1 MPSVMPNSFRH
12 LLKQETN
19 YSDLMLFHFST
30 LSLRRSTMEFEI
42 GGRKYT
48 GSHPLLMGI
57 LNVTPDSFSDGGR
70 YLDTGRAVARAL
82 EIQEED
88 ADILDIGGES
98 SRPDAERVSLEEE
111 LARVIPVLEA
121 IMPSI
126 SIPVSIDT
134 TRAAVA
140 EHALTLGVSMVND
153 ISALSFDP
161 RMIDVVSSYGC
172 QVVLMHMAGTPRT
185 MQKAPHYKNVVEEI
199 LQFLHDRISYAVGC
213 DIPRSKIF
221 VDPGIGFGKT
231 VEHNLSILK
240 HIDRFHE
247 TGCPILIGASRKK
260 LIELVTGAPI
270 GERDWGT
277 AALTAWCVFQ
287 GVEIQRVHSVK
298 AMRQVCA
305 MAAALGEQYGTV

>member
-1 MPSVMPNSFRH
+1 M
-12 LLKQETN
+12 
-19 YSDLMLFHFST
+19 
-30 LSLRRSTMEFEI
+30 MEFEI
-42 GGRKYT
+42 GDRKYN
-48 GSHPLLMGI
+48 GRRPLLMGI
-57 LNVTPDSFSDGGR
+57 LNVTPDSFSDGGK
-70 YLDTGRAVARAL
+70 YFDAERATARAL
-82 EIQEED
+82 EIQEEG

-98 SRPDAERVSLEEE
+98 SRPGAEPVSIEEE
-111 LARVIPVLEA
+111 LARVTPVLEA

-140 EHALTLGVSMVND
+140 ERALELGASMVND

-161 RMIDVVSSYGC
+161 HMADVVCSYGC
-172 QVVLMHMAGTPRT
+172 PVVLMHMAGNPRT
-185 MQKAPHYKNVVEEI
+185 MQKSPHYENVVEEI
-199 LQFLHDRISYAVGC
+199 LQFFHDRISYAVGC
-213 DIPRSKIF
+213 DIPRSRIF

-231 VEHNLSILK
+231 VEHNLSILR
-240 HIDRFHE
+240 HIGRFHE

-260 LIELVTGAPI
+260 MIELITGAPLE
-270 GERDWGT
+270 ERDWGT

-287 GVEIQRVHSVK
+287 GVEIQRIHSVK